1 MRNIKKWTALFLSMT
16 IGLGSLVG
24 CSKQDAGNE
33 SSVGNEQKTENA
45 QSAETQQSSAEVEE
59 EDPFLT
65 GEKPV
70 LNILYYNQ
78 AYDMNADAAKAIME
92 EITGYEVVYHN
103 LPSENASEKLMLEIA
118 SGAEYDMIYRCKTSD
133 YRELVS
139 QNAAMDVTELL
150 NKYGNEVLQN
160 VGELDWEMVTDE
172 NGAITG
178 IPYPGAQQP
187 ADTLY
192 GKFTGGIAF
201 RSDILEELDK
211 EIPTTIDEFY
221 DVLVAYK
228 NKTGNAALTMKPTAF
243 VAAITSAFGIAGCEW
258 YDVDGELVHRVR
270 LDGLK
275 DYIAF
280 MQKLYAEGLLDND
293 MPINASKNCR
303 EKFANGTA
311 LCMPLDFWDIPTIKS
326 AMEVSNPEA
335 KAVFSVAMSA
345 DEDTAGFVSVSSGAG
360 EICVIPKTAKNPE
373 HAMIWYNII
382 SNTENCKRIYIGE
395 EGVSY
400 EVVDGEYYP
409 LFPAFDEYVNSDKYT
424 GSVEG
429 GEMKKQWMAR
439 ARKTTEMAEA
449 FEQMNENADSY
460 TRYNTVEK
468 YASNLPAIKENATAL
483 NSAISDIIIAGIVEG
498 GDAQAVV
505 DKIIETW
512 EREGGLDCEKEINE
526 WYVEFN
532 K

>member
-1 MRNIKKWTALFLSMT
+1 MRNRKKGTALLLTVAVVGGSMA
-16 IGLGSLVG
+16 GCGSQ
-24 CSKQDAGNE
+24 KAGTE
-33 SSVGNEQKTENA
+33 SVKSGQTTEGQQVVEA
-45 QSAETQQSSAEVEE
+45 QQADTAAEEA
-59 EDPFLT
+59 DPFLT

-70 LNILYYNQ
+70 LNILFYNQ
-78 AYDMNADAAKAIME
+78 PYDMNADAAKEIME

-118 SGAEYDMIYRCKTSD
+118 SGAEYDMIYRCKVKD

-139 QNAAMDVTELL
+139 QNALMDVTELL
-150 NKYGNEVLQN
+150 NRYGNEVLQN
-160 VGELDWEMVTDE
+160 VGELDWSMVTDE
-172 NGAITG
+172 NGSITG
-178 IPYPGAQQP
+178 IPYPGQQQP

-192 GKFTGGIAF
+192 GAFAGGIAF
-201 RSDILEELDK
+201 RSDVLEELGK
-211 EIPTTIDEFY
+211 EVPKTIDEFY

-228 NKTGNAALTMKPTAF
+228 EKTGNAALTMKADG
-243 VAAITSAFGIAGCEW
+243 VQGAISSAFGIGNCEW
-258 YDVDGELVHRVR
+258 YEVDGKLVNRVR
-270 LDGLK
+270 LEGFK
-275 DYIAF
+275 NYIAF

-303 EKFANGTA
+303 EKFANNTA
-311 LCMPLDFWDIPTIKS
+311 LCMPLNFWDIPTIKS
-326 AMEVSNPEA
+326 AMEVSNPDA
-335 KAVFSVAMSA
+335 KAVFSVALAA
-345 DEDTAGFVSVSSGAG
+345 DENSKGFVAIKNGAS

-382 SNTENCKRIYIGE
+382 SNAENCKRIYIGE
-395 EGVSY
+395 EGESY
-400 EVVDGEYYP
+400 EVVDGAYYP
-409 LFPAFDEYVNSDKYT
+409 LFPAFDQYVNSDKYT

-439 ARKTTEMAEA
+439 ARKTPEMAEA
-449 FEQMNENADSY
+449 FEQMNANPEQYERYDS
-460 TRYNTVEK
+460 VET
-468 YASNLPAIKENATAL
+468 YAANVPAIKENASAL
-483 NSAISDIIIAGIVEG
+483 TSAINDIIIAGIVEG